1 MPSNERKALNG
12 QEHANGRCATGRGSV
27 VSYVDE
33 TGKLVYQELK
43 ESSGVP
49 ELDTGALNA
58 VRTAA
63 PYPAVP
69 LGHSHVTVFRLV
81 RDSAGEAAYAHLGA
95 SRTTG
100 CH

>member
-1 MPSNERKALNG
+1 
-12 QEHANGRCATGRGSV
+12 

-49 ELDTGALNA
+49 ELDAGALNA

-69 LGHSHVTVFRLV
+69 FGHPHVTVF
-81 RDSAGEAAYAHLGA
+81 SFGA
-95 SRTTG
+95 R
-100 CH
+100 